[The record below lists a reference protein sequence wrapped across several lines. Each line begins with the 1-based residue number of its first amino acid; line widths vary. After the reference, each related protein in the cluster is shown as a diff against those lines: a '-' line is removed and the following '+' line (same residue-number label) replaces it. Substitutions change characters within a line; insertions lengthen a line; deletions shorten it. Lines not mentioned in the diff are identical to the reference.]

1 MVLRRWGEIS
11 CLPMSL
17 FNCQKLWLPLVPL
30 CSVTEAPLHFQ
41 PSWWTWR
48 KWVNSN
54 TQLSL
59 QWYVGAIYFCHFC
72 QLKNLDNFYCPKKC
86 SSHSSEHFHWLRLLL
101 VIGSLYLSLAS
112 VGYFMLGSCLEYN
125 VFDSLSQGPIKIAA
139 QSLFT
144 IHLITAFPLI
154 LNSPN
159 QYIEGALK
167 IPKGKLF
174 KLIFKTPFRDLG
186 K

>member
-1 MVLRRWGEIS
+1 M
-11 CLPMSL
+11 
-17 FNCQKLWLPLVPL
+17 
-30 CSVTEAPLHFQ
+30 
-41 PSWWTWR
+41 
-48 KWVNSN
+48 
-54 TQLSL
+54 
-59 QWYVGAIYFCHFC
+59 
-72 QLKNLDNFYCPKKC
+72 
-86 SSHSSEHFHWLRLLL
+86 LL

-125 VFDSLSQGPIKIAA
+125 VFDSLSQGPIKVAA

-167 IPKGKLF
+167 IPKGNIQKS
-174 KLIFKTPFRDLG
+174 ISRSR
-186 K
+186 